1 MHHNDNRSALPV
13 VFGEIIAD
21 EEWQTQPKR
30 KTTHV
35 LASQVS
41 GDFGSGGD
49 LAAASMNSRFPEINL
64 YENQLLMLDRV
75 FTSPLHDR
83 ANAHYRFYILDTLD
97 YHGRSTF
104 HMAFMPRRKGEMTF
118 EGEMWVDTLTMGL
131 ARVEAQLSPSANINF
146 VRGMQWAQ
154 SYRMVLERM
163 EKPMDA
169 RCRLGGVRHEHRQAI
184 VWGLPPSHQLH
195 F

>member
-1 MHHNDNRSALPV
+1 MHHDDNRSALPV

-64 YENQLLMLDRV
+64 YDNQLLMLDRA

-83 ANAHYRFYILDTLD
+83 ANSHYRFYILDTLD
-97 YHGRSTF
+97 YQGAVPFTWRLCHG
-104 HMAFMPRRKGEMTF
+104 
-118 EGEMWVDTLTMGL
+118 
-131 ARVEAQLSPSANINF
+131 
-146 VRGMQWAQ
+146 
-154 SYRMVLERM
+154 ERA
-163 EKPMDA
+163 K
-169 RCRLGGVRHEHRQAI
+169 
-184 VWGLPPSHQLH
+184 
-195 F
+195 